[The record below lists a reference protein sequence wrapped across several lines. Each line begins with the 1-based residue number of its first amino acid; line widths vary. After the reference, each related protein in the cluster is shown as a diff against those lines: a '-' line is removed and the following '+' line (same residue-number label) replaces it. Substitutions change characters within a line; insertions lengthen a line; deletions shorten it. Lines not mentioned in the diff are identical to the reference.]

1 MRGYFK
7 VLSDGN
13 TSTFFQFFF
22 FLIYINILFC
32 NLYQVHF
39 FVLFFCLFLFAF
51 LSLHS
56 LFRLTAVFFETEQCS
71 LISF

>member
-39 FVLFFCLFLFAF
+39 LFYFFVYFFLRFYLCTRFSA
-51 LSLHS
+51 S
-56 LFRLTAVFFETEQCS
+56 RRCFFETEQCS